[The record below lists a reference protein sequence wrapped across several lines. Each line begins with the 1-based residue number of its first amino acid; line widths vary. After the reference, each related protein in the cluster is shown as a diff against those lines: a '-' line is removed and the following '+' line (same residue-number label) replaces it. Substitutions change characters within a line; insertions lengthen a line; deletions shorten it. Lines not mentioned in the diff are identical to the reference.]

1 MKTRRF
7 FALFIIFALA
17 LSLCAHADIA
27 YEPFRDDFY
36 SKHYEE
42 CEHHDHWYHV
52 NGVNGYVTVYSSPTG
67 SAVVNI
73 PNGREFRV
81 GATWSKGTDGKT
93 WACIEYDPETLEND
107 LSESESGWLD
117 MGELLPRYG
126 NQEFFSEHEG
136 KLQHSIYTIFIE
148 EGKELLAYRYPG
160 SGIIEYRFPYI
171 EDIENAMS
179 TEYLYTDAEGR
190 EWGYVGYH
198 YGRVN
203 AWICISD
210 PYTELPAGPEY
221 RAPELIPAAD
231 EETLK
236 SVPLTDGG
244 LSGSVIAGIAG
255 VLIIAAAVVVYI
267 VLKKRRET

>member
-1 MKTRRF
+1 MKLRRF
-7 FALFIIFALA
+7 FVLFIVFALA
-17 LSLCAHADIA
+17 LSLWAFADIA

-107 LSESESGWLD
+107 RMESESGWVD
-117 MGELLPRYG
+117 MAELLPRYG
-126 NQEFFSEHEG
+126 SQEFMEEHADI
-136 KLQHSIYTIFIE
+136 LQNGSYHLFIE
-148 EGKELLAYRYPG
+148 EGKEVFIYRYPG
-160 SGIIEYRFPYI
+160 SGIVVGSIGYSEGL
-171 EDIENAMS
+171 DNAINLDNR
-179 TEYLYTDAEGR
+179 YFDAEGR
-190 EWGYVGYH
+190 EWGRIVYYYATRDVW
-198 YGRVN
+198 V
-203 AWICISD
+203 CISD
-210 PYTELPAGPEY
+210 PYTELPAGAEY

-231 EETLK
+231 EETLEN
-236 SVPLTDGG
+236 VPLTDGG

>member
-1 MKTRRF
+1 MKNRKTF
-7 FALFIIFALA
+7 ILFIIFALM
-17 LSLCAHADIA
+17 LSLSAFADIA

-42 CEHHDHWYHV
+42 CEHHDHWYHI
-52 NGVNGYVTVYSSPTG
+52 NGVEGYATVYSSPTG
-67 SAVVNI
+67 SAVLNI
-73 PNGREFRV
+73 PNGREFLV
-81 GATWSKGTDGKT
+81 SATWSKGSDGKT
-93 WACIEYDPETLEND
+93 WACIEYDPETLENGRM
-107 LSESESGWLD
+107 ESESGWVD
-117 MGELLPRYG
+117 MAELLPRYG

-160 SGIIEYRFPYI
+160 SGIIEYRFPYV

-221 RAPELIPAAD
+221 RAPELIPAAAD
-231 EETLK
+231 AELEAALREET
-236 SVPLTDGG
+236 G
-244 LSGSVIAGIAG
+244 LNGEIVNGIVCVAVIAAS
-255 VLIIAAAVVVYI
+255 LAAFIII
-267 VLKKRRET
+267 KKRRA